1 MLADNASIMLNIEN
15 AATLVIWSYTM
26 KKKSEERVMK
36 KCSGCKV
43 VKSLDEF
50 SKDKTGKSGR
60 HAHCKECW
68 KQYYEANRE
77 KLLEYNK
84 QWAKDN
90 KEKKAEY
97 NRQYNQDNKEKKAE
111 YNRQYNQEHKAERN
125 EYRRNRYNNEPAI
138 ALRTNVSNLIGHAL
152 KRNDGSK
159 QGESMEQYLPYT
171 IEQLKEHL
179 ENQFEPWM
187 NWDNQGEWHIDH
199 IYPQSKLPY
208 DSMTHPNFLKCWA
221 LENLQPLEAKENISK
236 GNRLYER
243 EAA

>member
-1 MLADNASIMLNIEN
+1 
-15 AATLVIWSYTM
+15 M
-26 KKKSEERVMK
+26 KTKSEERVMK
-36 KCSGCKV
+36 KCRKCEV

-50 SKDKTGKSGR
+50 HRRNNRKSGC
-60 HAHCKECW
+60 ASKCKKCAQ
-68 KQYYEANRE
+68 QYYEANRE
-77 KLLEYNK
+77 KLLEYTK

-97 NRQYNQDNKEKKAE
+97 NRQYRQDNKEKKAE

>member
-1 MLADNASIMLNIEN
+1 
-15 AATLVIWSYTM
+15 M
-26 KKKSEERVMK
+26 KTKSEERVMK
-36 KCSGCKV
+36 KCRKCEV

-50 SKDKTGKSGR
+50 HRRNNRKSGC
-60 HAHCKECW
+60 ASKCKKCAQ
-68 KQYYEANRE
+68 QYYEANRE
-77 KLLEYNK
+77 KLLEYTK

-97 NRQYNQDNKEKKAE
+97 NRQYRQDNKEKKAE

-125 EYRRNRYNNEPAI
+125 EYRRNRYNNEPAY
-138 ALRTNVSNLIGHAL
+138 ALRMNVSNLIGHAL
-152 KRNDGSK
+152 KRNDGNK

-179 ENQFEPWM
+179 ESQFEPWM

>member
-1 MLADNASIMLNIEN
+1 
-15 AATLVIWSYTM
+15 M
-26 KKKSEERVMK
+26 KKKSEEQVTK

-97 NRQYNQDNKEKKAE
+97 NRQYNQ
-111 YNRQYNQEHKAERN
+111 EHKAERN
-125 EYRRNRYNNEPAI
+125 EYRRNRYNNEYRRNRYKSDELYRLSCVVKASI
-138 ALRTNVSNLIGHAL
+138 YRAL
-152 KRNDGSK
+152 KSSEGSK
-159 QGESMEQYLPYT
+159 EGNSTLDMLPYT
-171 IEQLKEHL
+171 LSQLKEHI
-179 ENQFEPWM
+179 ERQFEPWM
-187 NWDNQGEWHIDH
+187 TWENHGEWHIDH

-243 EAA
+243 REAA